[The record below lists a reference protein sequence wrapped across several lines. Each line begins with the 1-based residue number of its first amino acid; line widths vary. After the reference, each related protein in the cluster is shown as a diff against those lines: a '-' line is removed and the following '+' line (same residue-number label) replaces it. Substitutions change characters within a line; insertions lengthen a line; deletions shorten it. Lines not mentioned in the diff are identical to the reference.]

1 MYPASVSLCPK
12 SPLPEVNF
20 LFADDM
26 IINTENAKHLIKEN
40 LLELISEFTEVTGG
54 KINVRKS
61 VAFLHTNNRLSE
73 REIFLNPIYNSIKK
87 YKMHMN

>member
-40 LLELISEFTEVTGG
+40 LLELISEFTEV
-54 KINVRKS
+54 KERKS
-61 VAFLHTNNRLSE
+61 
-73 REIFLNPIYNSIKK
+73 IYENQLRFYTLTTDFQKGK
-87 YKMHMN
+87 FF

>member
-40 LLELISEFTEVTGG
+40 LLELISEFTEV
-54 KINVRKS
+54 KERKS
-61 VAFLHTNNRLSE
+61 
-73 REIFLNPIYNSIKK
+73 IYENQLRFYTLTIS
-87 YKMHMN
+87 Y

>member
-40 LLELISEFTEVTGG
+40 LLELISEFTEV
-54 KINVRKS
+54 KERKS
-61 VAFLHTNNRLSE
+61 
-73 REIFLNPIYNSIKK
+73 IYENQLRFYTLTTDFQKGKFFKIPFTIVSKNIKCI
-87 YKMHMN
+87 